1 MISINDLTFGYKK
14 GQPILSG
21 INLELHQGKI
31 YGLFGLNGAGKTT
44 LLNNIAGMLFPKS
57 GSCLMDGKK
66 TMLRNPDVMSDIFIV
81 AEQFDLPKLTGQ
93 KYIEL
98 HRLFYP
104 GFDNQQMED
113 IMLEFDI
120 NKTKMLPELSFGQRK
135 KFLVAFAIA
144 TQARLLIFDEPTN
157 GLDIPSKSQFR
168 RIISSLDA
176 ESRCILISTHQVRD
190 LGSMIEHI
198 IVLKDGSVIFNR
210 SLEDIADRLSIQKLE
225 SDSSPDSYIYGEE
238 TLGGIN
244 AIVASQGDTIGEF
257 DLELLFNGI
266 IQKTEEMNQQFEGV
280 LS

>member
-1 MISINDLTFGYKK
+1 MVSIKKLTFGYKK
-14 GQPILSG
+14 GTPILTG
-21 INLELHQGKI
+21 IDLELHTGKI
-31 YGLFGLNGAGKTT
+31 YGLLGLNGAGKTT
-44 LLNNIAGMLFPKS
+44 LLNNITGMLFPGS
-57 GSCLMDGKK
+57 GSCLVDGEES
-66 TMLRNPDVMSDIFIV
+66 RNRTPNAMSSLFIV
-81 AEQFDLPKLTGQ
+81 PEQFDLPKVTAT
-93 KYIEL
+93 KYVEL

-104 GFDNQQMED
+104 NFDDQQMED
-113 IMLEFDI
+113 IMKEFELD
-120 NKTKMLPELSFGQRK
+120 KSGMLPEMSFGQRK
-135 KFLVAFAIA
+135 KFLISFAIA
-144 TQARLLIFDEPTN
+144 AQTKVLIFDEPTN

-210 SLEDIADRLSIQKLE
+210 SLEDIADRLSIKKIE
-225 SDSSPDSYIYGEE
+225 SKSSESHIYGEE

-244 AIVASQGDTIGEF
+244 AVVPSKGDSIGEF

-266 IQKTEEMNQQFEGV
+266 IQKTEEINQQFTGV